1 MIDELTIGNLIKRYI
16 KMRGRTAKEVS
27 VSLNM
32 NYTTFCGILNRD
44 AVDAK
49 LLFQLANLLDLDL
62 DWMSQFFGHHG
73 PISPLAPY
81 HMPRM
86 QSDFRQHNYPSV
98 IQSLDT
104 CIRNNPDSISDA
116 RKELL
121 TYHPNLFY
129 LLDVLLPEEDII
141 RITVERKKE
150 KFHCIPVN
158 QSSSYRPR
166 TRGRSACYQIY
177 EGNEAL
183 NLIIAAR
190 KEELK

>member
-1 MIDELTIGNLIKRYI
+1 MSDKLTIGSLIKRYI
-16 KMRGRTAKEVS
+16 KMRGRSAKEVS
-27 VSLNM
+27 VSLKLK
-32 NYTTFCGILNRD
+32 YTTFCGILNRD

-49 LLFQLANLLDLDL
+49 LLFQLANLLDIDL
-62 DWMSQFFGHHG
+62 DWMSQLFGHHG

-81 HMPRM
+81 QMPRM
-86 QSDFRQHNYPSV
+86 QSDFRRHNYPTV
-98 IQSLDT
+98 MQSLDT

-121 TYHPNLFY
+121 SYHPNLFY

-150 KFHCIPVN
+150 KFHCIPIN
-158 QSSSYRPR
+158 QSSSHRPQ

-177 EGNEAL
+177 EGIEAL